1 MRELFLGIVYAAV
14 NAAEIGFTGV
24 PIQAY
29 GDVSEH
35 YLGLSGPLV
44 EKGRSAERRRSMPE
58 TTTTKADVEHLLEYF
73 ASYINPNQE
82 FDPWFTLAEINQ
94 QFAWEDIPEDTLVGW
109 LNEMSQEGKVEV
121 RPGKT
126 REETEWRWLS

>member
-1 MRELFLGIVYAAV
+1 
-14 NAAEIGFTGV
+14 
-24 PIQAY
+24 
-29 GDVSEH
+29 
-35 YLGLSGPLV
+35 
-44 EKGRSAERRRSMPE
+44 MPE
-58 TTTTKADVEHLLEYF
+58 PTATKADVENLLENF

-82 FDPWFTLAEINQ
+82 FDPWFTLAEINR

-109 LNEMSQEGKVEV
+109 LNEMSQEGKVEI